1 MAFNYSNLVEGKIP
15 LPFAPLIIAKAIP
28 MVSVVFNTTRF
39 DNTFINDPT
48 AISLANAMTSHNDS
62 SIFVDN
68 LTADGQNYDVRLD
81 WRTATRLRDY
91 PD

>member
-1 MAFNYSNLVEGKIP
+1 M
-15 LPFAPLIIAKAIP
+15 AIP
-28 MVSVVFNTTRF
+28 MRSQWSLILPF

-68 LTADGQNYDVRLD
+68 LTADSQDYDVRLD
-81 WRTATRLRDY
+81 WLPLSGLRRL
-91 PD
+91 PKITLAGSEPSPSC